1 MNNIPADYK
10 SYFEKFVANLYKE
23 FYDEYDKP
31 KTLKIVDD
39 NSTKFQ
45 KKFNELINQ
54 LENQNQSDHVLFITN
69 SQFLELMEISQK
81 KALTWRKNG
90 MINFFQI
97 GSKILYKVSDI
108 QLLIKKLS

>member
-31 KTLKIVDD
+31 KTLKIVED

-45 KKFNELINQ
+45 LRLSVLINQ
-54 LENQNQSDHVLFITN
+54 LENQNQSDQVLFITN

-81 KALTWRKNG
+81 TALAWRKNG
-90 MINFFQI
+90 KISFFQI
-97 GSKILYKVSDI
+97 GSKVLYKVSDI
-108 QLLIKKLS
+108 QLLIKNLS